1 MTPATD
7 GPQLSNRLL
16 PVGSQT
22 VVVAGDS
29 SAAPWSWVASRLL
42 LVALVAL
49 GTGLR
54 VVPLAQNRD
63 LWIDEAML
71 ALNLVE
77 RTPAGLL
84 EPLAWN
90 QGAPAGFL
98 LATKATISAAGASEW
113 GLRLLPFVASVLGV
127 AGFAWVSRR
136 ALAPPAATL
145 ALALFAVNPVLTSYA
160 AECKQYA
167 VDAAAA
173 VGLLGVSLGLLRG
186 TSGGWR
192 YAVLAACGA
201 AAVWF
206 SHPAAFVLGGI
217 GTALLA
223 DAALARDRRRLLAA
237 AATVGCW
244 LASFAACYALTL
256 RHLGTSR
263 YLLDYWAGHF
273 LPVPP
278 TGPGDAVWLVD
289 HAVDF
294 FVYPG
299 GLGGSEFALGGL
311 AALLG
316 LVGVVE
322 LWRRRW
328 PLAVALV
335 LPAALALAASGA
347 QKYPFAGRLL
357 LFLVPLALLAVAE
370 GACRVAACLRA
381 VHPAAGPLLVGVLVL
396 GSALEVAQSFKRPA
410 RHEQI
415 TEVLGELR
423 ARLRTGDRV
432 YLYYGGVPAFT
443 FYTRDNPL
451 PVPVTFGAESRAD
464 RAAYRD
470 ELRRFA
476 GEPRVWLVFAHRYRD
491 EESLLRAHAEALGE
505 CRDEVRRP
513 GAAAYLYDFRA
524 ARER

>member
-1 MTPATD
+1 MTPAD
-7 GPQLSNRLL
+7 GPQPLNRLV

-22 VVVAGDS
+22 V
-29 SAAPWSWVASRLL
+29 AAAERAPAPRSWCASRAL
-42 LVALVAL
+42 LVALVVL

-54 VVPLAQNRD
+54 VVPIVQNRN

-84 EPLAWN
+84 EPLSWN

-98 LATKATISAAGASEW
+98 LATKFTITAAGASEW
-113 GLRLLPFVASVLGV
+113 GLRLFPFVASVLGL

-136 ALAPPAATL
+136 VLAPPAAAL
-145 ALALFAVNPVLTSYA
+145 ALALFAVNPVLISYA
-160 AECKQYA
+160 AECKQYV
-167 VDAAAA
+167 VDAAVAT
-173 VGLLGVSLGLLRG
+173 GLLGVSLALLNGAADR
-186 TSGGWR
+186 WR
-192 YAVLAACGA
+192 HAVLAACGA

-223 DAALARDRRRLLAA
+223 DAAFARDRRRLVAA
-237 AATVGCW
+237 AGTVACW
-244 LASFAACYALTL
+244 LASFVACYALTL
-256 RHLGTSR
+256 KHLGNSR

-273 LPVPP
+273 LPLPP

-289 HAVDF
+289 HVVDF
-294 FVYPG
+294 FIYPG
-299 GLGGSEFALGGL
+299 GLGGSEFTLGGL

-316 LVGVVE
+316 LAGVVD
-322 LWRRRW
+322 LARRRR
-328 PLAVALV
+328 PVAVALV
-335 LPAALALAASGA
+335 LPAVLALAASGA

-357 LFLVPLALLAVAE
+357 LFLVPLALLAVAQ
-370 GACRVAACLRA
+370 GACRVAAGLRA
-381 VHPAAGPLLVGVLVL
+381 VHPTAGALLVGLLALGAVLET
-396 GSALEVAQSFKRPA
+396 SQSFKRPV

-423 ARLRTGDRV
+423 GRLRPGDRV
-432 YLYYGGVPAFT
+432 YLYYGAAPAFT
-443 FYTRDNPL
+443 FYTRDTPL
-451 PVPVTFGAESRAD
+451 PVPVTFGTESRGD
-464 RAAYRD
+464 RTAYRD

-476 GEPRVWLVFAHRYRD
+476 GEPRVWVVFAHRYRD
-491 EESLLRAHAEALGE
+491 EESLLRGYAESLGE
-505 CRDEVRRP
+505 CRAEVLRP

>member
-1 MTPATD
+1 MPPATD
-7 GPQLSNRLL
+7 GPQLSNRLT
-16 PVGSQT
+16 PVGSHAI
-22 VVVAGDS
+22 VVAGCGP
-29 SAAPWSWVASRLL
+29 AVPRSWVASRWL
-42 LVALVAL
+42 LVALVVL
-49 GTGLR
+49 GTSLR
-54 VVPLAQNRD
+54 VVPMAQNRD
-63 LWIDEAML
+63 LWFDEAML

-84 EPLAWN
+84 EPLSWN

-98 LATKATISAAGASEW
+98 LATKAAITAVGASER
-113 GLRLLPFVASVLGV
+113 GLRLLPFVASVLGL

-136 ALAPPAATL
+136 VLAPPAAAL

-173 VGLLGVSLGLLRG
+173 VGLLGASLALLRG
-186 TSGGWR
+186 AAEGWR
-192 YAVLAACGA
+192 YAALGACGA

-206 SHPAAFVLGGI
+206 SHPGAFVLGGI

-223 DAALARDRRRLLAA
+223 DAALARDRRRLTAA
-237 AATVGCW
+237 AAAVACW
-244 LASFAACYALTL
+244 FASFVACYALTL
-256 RHLGTSR
+256 KQLGTSR

-299 GLGGSEFALGGL
+299 GLGESEFALGGL

-316 LVGVVE
+316 LVGAAG

-381 VHPAAGPLLVGVLVL
+381 AHPAAGPLLVALLLL
-396 GSALEVAQSFKRPA
+396 GSALEAAQSVKRPP

-423 ARLRTGDRV
+423 ARLRAGDRV

-451 PVPVTFGAESRAD
+451 PVPVTVGTESRAD
-464 RAAYRD
+464 RTGYRD

-476 GEPRVWLVFAHRYRD
+476 GEPRVWVVFAHRYRD
-491 EESLLRAHAEALGE
+491 EESLLRAYAEALGE

-524 ARER
+524 ARDR

>member
-7 GPQLSNRLL
+7 GPQLSNRLF

-29 SAAPWSWVASRLL
+29 SAAARPRGSSRAL
-42 LVALVAL
+42 LVALVVL

-54 VVPLAQNRD
+54 VVPMVQNRN

-98 LATKATISAAGASEW
+98 LATKAAIAAVGAAEW
-113 GLRLLPFVASVLGV
+113 GLRLFPFVASVLGLM
-127 AGFAWVSRR
+127 GFAWVSRR
-136 ALAPPAATL
+136 VLAPPAAAL
-145 ALALFAVNPVLTSYA
+145 ALALFAVNPVLISYA

-173 VGLLGVSLGLLRG
+173 VGLLGVSVALLRG
-186 TSGGWR
+186 AADGWR

-201 AAVWF
+201 VAVWF

-223 DAALARDRRRLLAA
+223 DAAVATDRRRLIAA
-237 AATVGCW
+237 AGTLACW
-244 LASFAACYALTL
+244 FASFVACYALTL
-256 RHLGTSR
+256 KHLGTSR

-273 LPVPP
+273 LPLPP

-289 HAVDF
+289 HVVDF
-294 FVYPG
+294 FIYPG
-299 GLGGSEFALGGL
+299 GLGGSEFTLGGL

-316 LVGVVE
+316 LVGIVE
-322 LWRRRW
+322 LGRRRW
-328 PLAVALV
+328 PVAVALV
-335 LPAALALAASGA
+335 LPAVFALAASGV

-381 VHPAAGPLLVGVLVL
+381 VHPAAGPLLVGLLAL
-396 GSALEVAQSFKRPA
+396 GSALETAQSFKRPQ

-415 TEVLGELR
+415 TEVLAELR
-423 ARLRTGDRV
+423 DRLQPGDRV

-451 PVPVTFGAESRAD
+451 PVPVTFGADAPAD
-464 RAAYRD
+464 RTAFRD

-476 GEPRVWLVFAHRYRD
+476 GEPRVWVVFAHRYRD